1 MDNNVKANEKFEIV
15 HKMSRRIA
23 SIDKYCVISVSNKA
37 FEEYFGRIV
46 DTLLEVV
53 APQDKE
59 RLMDFIDDYDGTAK
73 SAMFK
78 FINAQG
84 EERYNHL
91 LVYPQRGVGNGH
103 MRDIEL
109 VDIELVDVE
118 SIEDANKSLRDDV
131 SKHKILLGLDR
142 EYTFTYN
149 RDNNIFSMYR
159 YDVDSRDVIYK
170 ADIDDWKR
178 QMLTEGYIEESDRE
192 MFTNF
197 ISEVRSYT
205 QTFST
210 KFKTSM
216 RTYNKVMETL
226 RFIGTVMNKSN
237 GSKIVIGRV
246 IPEAD
251 NRSYNQI
258 ADMIEE
264 LQFDSLT
271 HVYNKKTITAYAVK
285 CLKEEKNNRVTIAVL
300 DVDHFKKVNDVYGHM
315 YGDKVLA
322 RVGRKLKE
330 VVGEDGVV
338 GRIGGD
344 EFIIVFNGI
353 NDEHALRGMLRAIRT
368 QIKWE
373 FVDDFEDLM
382 ITCSIGASF
391 SPNNGTEYEELF
403 EKADFCLYVAKE
415 KGRDRYVFFRDD
427 LHKESYENSLNVKDK
442 NVNDGR
448 EMKELR
454 FLSGI
459 MEEFAKDGKK
469 AVDELLHHMY
479 DSFKLDSINLYWGPN
494 LNRAYYMGV
503 ELCGSMNAD
512 YVNTEGFKKLLGGK
526 NHAAVGFVGRQ
537 TDLAPEFGTAMREK
551 RVFSTVHCIVGT
563 QNDVKGIFTIDRCKE
578 SAQWAE
584 YEIEMAVVA
593 ASLINIIAE
602 AEKDMN

>member
-103 MRDIEL
+103 MR
-109 VDIELVDVE
+109 DIELVDVE

-344 EFIIVFNGI
+344 EFVIVFNGI

-373 FVDDFEDLM
+373 FAGDFEDFA
-382 ITCSIGASF
+382 ITCSIGASIA
-391 SPNNGTEYEELF
+391 PNNGKEFEDLF
-403 EKADFCLYVAKE
+403 KKADYCLYIAKE
-415 KGRDRYVFFRDD
+415 KGRDRYVFFRDE
-427 LHKESYENSLNVKDK
+427 LHRKSYEESITRVQHVGTNGREIQELKAIAKFMSDVTENQALAYREILQHMLESYQLDTINIYYGEN
-442 NVNDGR
+442 
-448 EMKELR
+448 
-454 FLSGI
+454 LSR
-459 MEEFAKDGKK
+459 
-469 AVDELLHHMY
+469 VY
-479 DSFKLDSINLYWGPN
+479 
-494 LNRAYYMGV
+494 
-503 ELCGSMNAD
+503 
-512 YVNTEGFKKLLGGK
+512 T
-526 NHAAVGFVGRQ
+526 VGFEQNYSDNAQYVKTQEFKQLLEEKDYMETSFVAGMFNS
-537 TDLAPEFGTAMREK
+537 APQFCAAMKQK
-551 RVFSTVHCIVGT
+551 RVFSTIQCIIGT
-563 QNDVKGIFTIDRCKE
+563 PDDIKGLVTFDKCKE
-578 SAQWAE
+578 SGTWAD
-584 YEIEMAVVA
+584 YQIDCARIF
-593 ASLINIIAE
+593 ASFLSMQAMGIR
-602 AEKDMN
+602 KK